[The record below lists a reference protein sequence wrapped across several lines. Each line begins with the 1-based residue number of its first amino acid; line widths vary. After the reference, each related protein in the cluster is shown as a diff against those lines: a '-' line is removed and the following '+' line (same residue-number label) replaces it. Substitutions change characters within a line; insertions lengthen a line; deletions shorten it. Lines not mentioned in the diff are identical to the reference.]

1 MTTISFVDAI
11 NAALRQSMEL
21 DPNVFVFGIGA
32 DTKSGIFGSTTGLV
46 EQFGAKRVFDVPISE
61 QAMTSLAA
69 GAAQAG
75 MRPVLVHQRVD
86 FMLYSMDQLVNWI
99 ASWRF
104 VSGGR
109 ATMPLTIRAIVG
121 KGWGQGPQHSKSL
134 YSWFAHIPGLK
145 VVTPGSPV
153 DAKGLLMSS
162 IMSNDPTIF
171 IEARSLYSMKEDV
184 PDEPYFIMPGQAL
197 IRRPGDN
204 LTLVTFGAMIPLA
217 MEAAERLATQAIG
230 VEVVDLRTLAP
241 LDIATVLASVKKTGR
256 LLVAEMDW
264 LKFGVTAEVIAAVC
278 EAMGDRLLARPRRVG
293 WPHSFVPTAQALEE
307 AFYPTADTLIE
318 AATACVAEGR

>member
-1 MTTISFVDAI
+1 MTTISFVEAI

-21 DPNVFVFGIGA
+21 DPTVFVFGIGA
-32 DTKSGIFGSTTGLV
+32 DNKSGIFGSTTGLV
-46 EQFGAKRVFDVPISE
+46 ERFGPKRVFDTPISE
-61 QAMTSLAA
+61 QGITALAA

-75 MRPVLVHQRVD
+75 LRPVLVHQRVD

-121 KGWGQGPQHSKSL
+121 KGWGQGPQHAKSL
-134 YSWFAHIPGLK
+134 YSWFAHVPGLK
-145 VVTPGSPV
+145 VVTPASPA

-171 IEARSLYSMKEDV
+171 IEARSLYAMKEDV
-184 PDEPYFIMPGQAL
+184 PDEPYFIKHGQAL
-197 IRRPGDN
+197 VRRPGDN
-204 LTLVTFGAMIPLA
+204 LTLVTFGAMLPMA
-217 MEAAERLATQAIG
+217 MEAAERLQAKSIG
-230 VEVVDLRTLAP
+230 VEVIDLRTLAP
-241 LDIATVLASVKKTGR
+241 LDIDTVLTSIKKTGR

-264 LKFGVTAEVIAAVC
+264 IKFGVGAEIIAAVC
-278 EAMGDRLLARPRRVG
+278 EEIGDRLVARPRRVG
-293 WPHSFVPTAQALEE
+293 WPHSFVPTSSALEE
-307 AFYPTADTLIE
+307 AFYPTAERLV
-318 AATACVAEGR
+318 AAAMACAGEG